1 MLSLKEEQNFIV
13 KSWNSFSIYNFLY
26 MLFVLFPFFT
36 LSVFSSPLIDC
47 DEIQDDIDFTLWK
60 EVQND

>member
-1 MLSLKEEQNFIV
+1 
-13 KSWNSFSIYNFLY
+13 

>member
-1 MLSLKEEQNFIV
+1 
-13 KSWNSFSIYNFLY
+13 

-36 LSVFSSPLIDC
+36 LSDFSSPLIDC